1 MHRCAL
7 FCLILVATLVA
18 VAPAGSAQSYQR
30 HSDGLVSVHA
40 RKVVDEAQQI
50 SFLVCAQ
57 LVRPD
62 RVCPVEIRLNFR
74 DASGRL
80 LGQAS
85 PILAPELRAPA
96 CKTIDLPAG
105 ATDMSRWEIAR
116 FRCYRPEVDGTRGF
130 LPPAGG

>member
-1 MHRCAL
+1 L
-7 FCLILVATLVA
+7 CLILVATLLA

-30 HSDGLVSVHA
+30 HSDGLVSVQA
-40 RKVVDEAQQI
+40 RKVVDEAQQT
-50 SFLVCAQ
+50 SFRVCVQ
-57 LVRPD
+57 LVRPE

-85 PILAPELRAPA
+85 PVLAPELPAPA
-96 CKTIDLPAG
+96 CTTIDLPAG

-116 FRCYRPEVDGTRGF
+116 FRCHRPQADGPRGA
-130 LPPAGG
+130 LPSEDG